1 MKIHHAIILLMLIIS
16 SSVIDI
22 IPQKMGDSYRLYI
35 NKINLPFN
43 RIGNLAEVNISDPD
57 PIISGAGGKIDGK
70 VFLFAG
76 GFFLSGIDNGIV
88 WANAVAPSSLVQDY
102 IAGDVAN
109 GQTDPRAQ
117 LYRVRRSDA
126 PFSNSWI
133 DWIDAV
139 FLGADYYDGNSD
151 GIYNPVDLNANG
163 IWDPNEDRPDI
174 LGDETL
180 WCVYNDGLPT
190 SLRRWNTVPPKGI
203 EIRQTV
209 FAYSAHQPLQNI
221 IFIRYK
227 VLNTGTITSLLDSVY
242 FGIWDDA
249 DLGDASDDLVGC
261 NIDLKSQYTY
271 NDGDDIDF
279 GINPPSF
286 LVKLLSGPHSYIPG
300 VTFIDINANSEFDE
314 GVDTPL
320 DTAFYNRGQI
330 LGIKSY
336 SGAKNLHPSSMMS
349 YLNSD
354 PILGDPNNAQE
365 ARNYILGLTRN
376 GQEVDPC
383 TWPYGTV
390 YGGVN
395 CSTLNNK
402 FWYSGNPITQIGWLH
417 NSPGDVRQMQ
427 NIGPFKLKAGKPVEI
442 FLAYT
447 VGRGINA
454 LNSLSVAN
462 SISNTS
468 LELFN
473 ANFDTSSIVYI
484 KEVTISNTP
493 LDYLLLQNYPNPFNS
508 STKIQYSLSSQQLA
522 TIKVYDVLGND
533 IETLVNE
540 EKPAGIYEVTWYATN
555 LPSGVY
561 FYRIQSGPSASSGQV
576 FIDTKKMILLR

>member
-1 MKIHHAIILLMLIIS
+1 MVLVL
-16 SSVIDI
+16 VIVSI
-22 IPQKMGDSYRLYI
+22 ACSLFAQKMGDSYRLYI
-35 NKINLPFN
+35 NNINLPFN
-43 RIGNLAEVNISDPD
+43 RIGNLAEVNIFDPD
-57 PIISGAGGKIDGK
+57 PVISGAGGKIDGII
-70 VFLFAG
+70 FLFAG

-117 LYRVRRSDA
+117 LYRVRRSDT
-126 PFSNSWI
+126 PFGNSWV
-133 DWIDAV
+133 DWVDAV
-139 FLGADYYDGNSD
+139 SLGADYYDGNND
-151 GIYNPVDLNANG
+151 GIYNPADLNANG
-163 IWDPNEDRPDI
+163 TWDPNEDRPDI

-190 SLRRWNTVPPKGI
+190 SQRRWNTVPPKGI

-209 FAYSAHQPLQNI
+209 FAYSAHHPLNNI

-227 VLNTGTITSLLDSVY
+227 VLNTGTIASLLDSVY
-242 FGIWDDA
+242 FGIWDDP
-249 DLGDASDDLVGC
+249 DLGDPSDDLVGC
-261 NIDLKSQYTY
+261 DIALKSQYTY
-271 NDGDDIDF
+271 NEGDDIDF

-300 VTFIDINANSEFDE
+300 VTFIDINANGEFDE

-336 SGAKNLHPSSMMS
+336 SGAKNLYSSSMMS
-349 YLNSD
+349 YQNSD
-354 PILGDPNNAQE
+354 PVLGDPDNAQQ
-365 ARNYILGLTRN
+365 ARNYILGLTKN

-390 YGGVN
+390 YGGIN

-402 FWYSGNPITQIGWLH
+402 FWYSGDPITQIGWLH
-417 NSPGDVRQMQ
+417 NSPRDVRQMQ

-447 VGRGINA
+447 AGRGINA
-454 LNSLSVAN
+454 LNSLSIAN
-462 SISNTS
+462 SISNRAMN
-468 LELFN
+468 LYN
-473 ANFDTSSIVYI
+473 ANFDTNSVVGI
-484 KEVTISNTP
+484 KNFFEYCNG
-493 LDYLLLQNYPNPFNS
+493 LDIRLRQNYPNPFNP
-508 STKIQYSLSSQQLA
+508 STKISWQSPVSNWQTL
-522 TIKVYDVLGND
+522 KVYDVLGN
-533 IETLVNE
+533 EVASLVDE
-540 EKPAGIYEVTWYATN
+540 YKPAGKYEVEFEA
-555 LPSGVY
+555 LSGIRHPVSGIY
-561 FYRIQSGPSASSGQV
+561 FYQLKVGNYS
-576 FIDTKKMILLR
+576 DTKKMLLLK